1 MIDKKVLVIGA
12 GGMLGSKLLSKLNF
26 KNIIGYG
33 SELDITNKKQVD
45 HKLNIERP
53 DIIIHTAAYTN
64 VEEGEVNEDKSYLV
78 NTIGTQNLVNYCIN
92 KDVLFVYLSSTG
104 IYGETKDIGYT
115 EFDPVIPT
123 TVHHKSKYEG
133 EKIVRN
139 HCSKHLII
147 RTGWLYGGEKT
158 HKKNFVYKRYL
169 EAKKNN
175 IVFSDDSQIGNPT
188 YVIDLVKQIEKLIIL
203 NQYGVYNCVNKATQV
218 SRYDYVKKIIQFFD
232 EKAEVK
238 IAPNA
243 MYKRVAKVSKNE
255 SAVNYKLDLLGI
267 NVMGDWEKSLEKYI
281 NLLKS

>member
-12 GGMLGSKLLSKLNF
+12 GGMLGSNLLSKLNF
-26 KNIIGYG
+26 KNIIGFG

-64 VEEGEVNEDKSYLV
+64 VEEGEVNVDKSYLV
-78 NTIGTQNLVNYCIN
+78 NTIGTQNLVNYCVN

-169 EAKKNN
+169 EAKNN
-175 IVFSDDSQIGNPT
+175 DIVFSDDSQIGNPT
-188 YVIDLVKQIEKLIIL
+188 SIIDLVKQIEILIIL
-203 NQYGVYNCVNKATQV
+203 NQYGVYNCVNKAKQV
-218 SRYDYVKKIIQFFD
+218 SRYDYVKKIIQLFD
-232 EKAEVK
+232 EKSEVK
-238 IAPNA
+238 VAPKG

-281 NLLKS
+281 NLLKL